1 MKRGLF
7 LRKSSAA
14 RSLAEVM
21 ALLPSNDGGPAG
33 VSFDLTPEE
42 LAVLADPAAPRYR
55 DLLTYL
61 APLDQVTKML
71 ADLLTK
77 PLPEPARPRL
87 AFIVE
92 NMTRMVNNVVWNYRR
107 GTYPRFDPNNPAIN
121 CTPST
126 GCDCE

>member
-1 MKRGLF
+1 V
-7 LRKSSAA
+7 

-42 LAVLADPAAPRYR
+42 LALLADPAAPRYR

-61 APLDQVTKML
+61 APLDRVTKML